1 MIRATQVL
9 GQHRWTQS
17 AADTV
22 VLDFD
27 DRHRRRMAM
36 TGTRGLEF
44 LLDLENAVA
53 LRGGDALVLEDG
65 RLIEVVAAAEPL
77 VEIRGADPLHL
88 VRVAWHL
95 GNRHL
100 PTQIMPKGLRIRRDH
115 VIEAMVKGLGA
126 RIIEI
131 EAPFDPEGGAY
142 AAVMPMRRK
151 PTRMHMPFLACP
163 CTMPMHDHP
172 RMITI
177 TVSTITTTSIATTI
191 ITTTITPM
199 LMTTSEPVPADAE
212 SGMTADEAAALYRL
226 MTWLSPAFPV
236 GAFSYSSGIEWAVE
250 AGDITDAASLRDW
263 LAAMLT
269 EVGLLRRRVSG
280 AGASRR
286 VRAGTMRACARSPNL
301 RQLSCPR
308 ASASSRRRRR
318 AAPLSRSPD
327 RRGPVTGSTAWSP
340 LAMARSSIPSRSGS
354 SARRTP
360 FRWRRRCT
368 PSCMRWCR
376 TGFPPARGWCRSARP
391 TASAFSQAWK
401 PMSPLPQ
408 SARSHPRSTIS
419 AAPPSAPISPA
430 CVTRRNIRGCSGHDG
445 AHSASSLRTQGPI
458 ATGLGCY
465 RRRRP
470 LLPIDGSRGMG
481 PGVRRDDKTESSAHV

>member
-77 VEIRGADPLHL
+77 LEIRGADPLHL

-142 AAVMPMRRK
+142 ASSHAHAPEA
-151 PTRMHMPFLACP
+151 HAHAHSSHAHAHAEAHAHSSHG
-163 CTMPMHDHP
+163 HDH
-172 RMITI
+172 
-177 TVSTITTTSIATTI
+177 
-191 ITTTITPM
+191 
-199 LMTTSEPVPADAE
+199 SEHHHH
-212 SGMTADEAAALYRL
+212 DEHC
-226 MTWLSPAFPV
+226 
-236 GAFSYSSGIEWAVE
+236 
-250 AGDITDAASLRDW
+250 DHDHHDH
-263 LAAMLT
+263 
-269 EVGLLRRRVSG
+269 
-280 AGASRR
+280 
-286 VRAGTMRACARSPNL
+286 
-301 RQLSCPR
+301 
-308 ASASSRRRRR
+308 
-318 AAPLSRSPD
+318 
-327 RRGPVTGSTAWSP
+327 
-340 LAMARSSIPSRSGS
+340 
-354 SARRTP
+354 
-360 FRWRRRCT
+360 
-368 PSCMRWCR
+368 
-376 TGFPPARGWCRSARP
+376 
-391 TASAFSQAWK
+391 
-401 PMSPLPQ
+401 
-408 SARSHPRSTIS
+408 SH
-419 AAPPSAPISPA
+419 A
-430 CVTRRNIRGCSGHDG
+430 HD
-445 AHSASSLRTQGPI
+445 H
-458 ATGLGCY
+458 
-465 RRRRP
+465 
-470 LLPIDGSRGMG
+470 
-481 PGVRRDDKTESSAHV
+481 K